1 MADYATR
8 SPVDADRNQTAQQPG
23 QQAKAAGGAAVEGGA
38 DVARTVKEQG
48 RQVVQE
54 TGRQARGLYQKARS
68 EVDSQARTQQDRAAA
83 GLRALADEADAMA
96 QQGGQSGPVTQF
108 AHQASDQLRRAGQWL
123 DEREPSHLINEVKS
137 YARQHPA
144 AFLTGAAILGV
155 LAGRVVKNLASDSDA
170 GSGRMDSARMG
181 SGYSG
186 NGQTSVG
193 ATVTPVAPASPVS
206 TWDSEASTTVAGVQ
220 PADGY
225 STTAG
230 RS

>member
-8 SPVDADRNQTAQQPG
+8 SPVDGDRTQTTQQPG
-23 QQAKAAGGAAVEGGA
+23 QQAKAAGGAAVEAGA

-48 RQVVQE
+48 REVVQE
-54 TGRQARGLYQKARS
+54 TGRQARGLYMKARS
-68 EVDSQARTQQDRAAA
+68 ELDSQARAQQDRAVT

-96 QQGGQSGPVTQF
+96 EQGGQSGPVTQF

-123 DEREPSHLINEVKS
+123 DQREPSHLIDEVKT

-144 AFLTGAAILGV
+144 AFLAGAAILGV
-155 LAGRVVKNLASDSDA
+155 LAGRVVKNLASDSDGSSGGMQSSRI
-170 GSGRMDSARMG
+170 GSGMST
-181 SGYSG
+181 
-186 NGQTSVG
+186 NGQSSVG
-193 ATVTPVAPASPVS
+193 VPATPVMPASPVS
-206 TWDSEASTTVAGVQ
+206 TWDTPESTTAVGVQ

-225 STTAG
+225 STAAG